1 MDLRWSSSLTA
12 MPGVKLELAESVIL
26 IRKTFLSLPLTVDP
40 AESLLDGKSDTTLCF
55 VLLRCLYVDRELTQK
70 KTKHSKLT
78 QQSVAL
84 GFEMLQV
91 VCSFGRLELKSLLG
105 LQGPSVSCV
114 WIV

>member
-12 MPGVKLELAESVIL
+12 MPGVKLELDESVIV
-26 IRKTFLSLPLTVDP
+26 IRKTLTADP

-55 VLLRCLYVDRELTQK
+55 VLLRCLLIENSH
-70 KTKHSKLT
+70 KTK
-78 QQSVAL
+78 QSTGNSHGKVSAVA

-91 VCSFGRLELKSLLG
+91 ACSFGRLELKSLLG
-105 LQGPSVSCV
+105 LQSSSVSCV

>member
-12 MPGVKLELAESVIL
+12 MPGVKLELVESVIL
-26 IRKTFLSLPLTVDP
+26 IRKTFLSLLLTVDP
-40 AESLLDGKSDTTLCF
+40 PESLLDGKSDTTLCF
-55 VLLRCLYVDRELTQK
+55 VLLRCLLNSH
-70 KTKHSKLT
+70 KTK
-78 QQSVAL
+78 QSTRNSHGKVSAVA

-91 VCSFGRLELKSLLG
+91 VCSFGKLELKSLLG

>member
-12 MPGVKLELAESVIL
+12 MPGVKLELVESVIL
-26 IRKTFLSLPLTVDP
+26 IRKTLTADP
-40 AESLLDGKSDTTLCF
+40 AESLLDRKSDTTVSF
-55 VLLRCLYVDRELTQK
+55 VLLRCLYVDRELTQN

-91 VCSFGRLELKSLLG
+91 VCSFGKLKLKSLLG